1 MRKPARFFSLAKPKL
16 RQSWNKYNM
25 YNIYRNAAREPI
37 IRGTPTFFQQKW
49 GAKSRARAYHGEHI
63 PEKKWVRL
71 FSPRLLSAV
80 DMPPEY
86 LAAHDGSEQAAGRG
100 SGLSTLDVDAQSYS
114 RVPVPVVKQDK
125 LVSPNDLI
133 SKQYHDMTPYMQMT
147 FAPLE
152 RRLDTAIFRA
162 MFATSVRQARQFV
175 LHGAVKVNGKKLL
188 HPSYQ
193 LNPGDMF
200 QVDIEKVMYATGVQK
215 SNKNSWPGLEEK
227 LASRKRISE
236 RNHAAQAGKH
246 APIAED
252 QGEGEAAAEAAT
264 EASADE
270 GDVTE
275 GEAALPELSE
285 EAEQGWQRNE
295 LKAFLRRCKAVLAS
309 EAKNLSATEK
319 QNLRLLRSD
328 AKRLLSR
335 PQDSELDVAELMQEL
350 QLVIKNQEVLAQL
363 DTKHTATQASATE
376 GGKTAEEPQ
385 FNREKQ
391 YRQTLDGLSEEQ
403 KERAKEIVGTAR
415 LSNDEMRKL
424 KALLLADE
432 ENPVDE
438 KKPRLST
445 PPGSEKGAGRGADT
459 VQLPDKPAG
468 SQLVSAAWLYVWCT
482 KYDDVGWTWDE
493 WPERAAQADEAAG
506 N

>member
-1 MRKPARFFSLAKPKL
+1 
-16 RQSWNKYNM
+16 M
-25 YNIYRNAAREPI
+25 YNIYRNAAREPSL
-37 IRGTPTFFQQKW
+37 RSTPTFFQQKW
-49 GAKSRARAYHGEHI
+49 AAKSRARAYHGEHI

-71 FSPRLLSAV
+71 FSPRLMSAV

-100 SGLSTLDVDAQSYS
+100 SGLSTLNVDAQKYS
-114 RVPVPVVKQDK
+114 RVPVPVVKQEK
-125 LVSPNDLI
+125 ITQPNDLI
-133 SKQYHDMTPYMQMT
+133 SRQVHEMTPYMQMT

-215 SNKNSWPGLEEK
+215 SNKNSWPGLEQK
-227 LASRKRISE
+227 IAFRKQRSE
-236 RNHAAQAGKH
+236 RDYKIQAEKHAAASEGQDEGQAT
-246 APIAED
+246 AEVSEAAAE
-252 QGEGEAAAEAAT
+252 EGEAAEG
-264 EASADE
+264 ESAK
-270 GDVTE
+270 
-275 GEAALPELSE
+275 GEAALPELSA
-285 EAEQGWQRNE
+285 EAQQKWQRNE
-295 LKAFLRRCKAVLAS
+295 LKVFLRRCKGVLAS
-309 EAKNLSATEK
+309 EAKNLTATEK

-335 PQDSELDVAELMQEL
+335 PQDSELDVSELMQEL
-350 QLVIKNQEVLAQL
+350 QLVIKNQEILAQL
-363 DTKHTATQASATE
+363 DTKTAAQGELME
-376 GGKTAEEPQ
+376 GGETAAEPEY
-385 FNREKQ
+385 NREKQ
-391 YRQTLDGLSEEQ
+391 YRQTLDGLSETQ
-403 KERAKEIVGTAR
+403 KERAKEIVGSAR

-438 KKPRLST
+438 TKPYAT
-445 PPGSEKGAGRGADT
+445 PWAPRPFMAAFAFIPKYLEVNHDICAAVYLRHPVARKGRAEVPTPFSYITNQLAHNWYLQRG
-459 VQLPDKPAG
+459 
-468 SQLVSAAWLYVWCT
+468 
-482 KYDDVGWTWDE
+482 
-493 WPERAAQADEAAG
+493 
-506 N
+506 

>member
-1 MRKPARFFSLAKPKL
+1 
-16 RQSWNKYNM
+16 M
-25 YNIYRNAAREPI
+25 YNIYRNAAKEPI

-49 GAKSRARAYHGEHI
+49 AAKSRTRAYHGEHI

-100 SGLSTLDVDAQSYS
+100 SGLSTSNIDAGGYS
-114 RVPVPVVKQDK
+114 RVPVPQLPFKVKARNAAT
-125 LVSPNDLI
+125 PNDLI
-133 SKQYHDMTPYMQMT
+133 SRSHHEMTPYMQMT

-175 LHGAVKVNGKKLL
+175 LHGAVTVNGKKLL

-215 SNKNSWPGLEEK
+215 SNKHSHPGLEQK
-227 LASRKRISE
+227 LALRKKVSE
-236 RNHAAQAGKH
+236 RDYMAK
-246 APIAED
+246 AEKQTPVSEG
-252 QGEGEAAAEAAT
+252 QGEGEAAAEAAAA
-264 EASADE
+264 EVAADE
-270 GDVTE
+270 GEVAE

-285 EAEQGWQRNE
+285 EAHRKWQRNE
-295 LKAFLRRCKAVLAS
+295 LKAFVRRCKALLAT
-309 EAKNLSATEK
+309 EARNLTATEK
-319 QNLRLLRSD
+319 QSLRLLRSD

-335 PQDSELDVAELMQEL
+335 PQDSELDVSELMQEL
-350 QLVIKNQEVLAQL
+350 QLVIKNQEILAKL
-363 DTKHTATQASATE
+363 DGQQTSTQQATATE
-376 GGKTAEEPQ
+376 GGEAEQQ
-385 FNREKQ
+385 FSREKQ

-403 KERAKEIVGTAR
+403 KERAKEIVGGAR

-424 KALLLADE
+424 KTLLLADE

-438 KKPRLST
+438 TKPYAT
-445 PPGSEKGAGRGADT
+445 PWAPRPFMAAFAFIPRYLEVNHDLCAAVYLRHPVARKGRAEVPTPFSYLTNQLAHNWYLQRG
-459 VQLPDKPAG
+459 
-468 SQLVSAAWLYVWCT
+468 
-482 KYDDVGWTWDE
+482 
-493 WPERAAQADEAAG
+493 
-506 N
+506 

>member
-1 MRKPARFFSLAKPKL
+1 
-16 RQSWNKYNM
+16 M
-25 YNIYRNAAREPI
+25 YNIYRNAAKEPI

-71 FSPRLLSAV
+71 FSPRLMSAV

-100 SGLSTLDVDAQSYS
+100 SGLSTSSIDAGGYS
-114 RVPVPVVKQDK
+114 RVPVPELPFKVKTRNA
-125 LVSPNDLI
+125 STPNDLI
-133 SKQYHDMTPYMQMT
+133 SRSHHQMTPYMQMT

-175 LHGAVKVNGKKLL
+175 LHGAVRVNGKKVRQRDHILRRAISNDTYSQLL

-215 SNKNSWPGLEEK
+215 SNKHSHPGLEQK
-227 LASRKRISE
+227 LVLRKKVSE
-236 RNHAAQAGKH
+236 RDYMAKAEKH
-246 APIAED
+246 TPVSKG
-252 QGEGEAAAEAAT
+252 QGEDEGAAEAAT
-264 EASADE
+264 EVAADE
-270 GDVTE
+270 GEVAE

-285 EAEQGWQRNE
+285 EAHQKWQRNE
-295 LKAFLRRCKAVLAS
+295 LKAFVRRCKALLAT
-309 EAKNLSATEK
+309 EAKNLTATEK
-319 QNLRLLRSD
+319 QSLRLLRSD

-335 PQDSELDVAELMQEL
+335 PQDSELDVSELMQEL
-350 QLVIKNQEVLAQL
+350 QLVIKNQEILAKL
-363 DTKHTATQASATE
+363 DSQQTSTQQATATDGDE
-376 GGKTAEEPQ
+376 AEQQ
-385 FNREKQ
+385 FSREKQ

-403 KERAKEIVGTAR
+403 KERAKEIVGGAR

-438 KKPRLST
+438 TKPYAT
-445 PPGSEKGAGRGADT
+445 PWAPRPFMAAFAFIPRYLEVNHDICAAVYLRHPVARKGRAEVPTPFSYLTNQLAHNWYLQRG
-459 VQLPDKPAG
+459 
-468 SQLVSAAWLYVWCT
+468 
-482 KYDDVGWTWDE
+482 
-493 WPERAAQADEAAG
+493 
-506 N
+506 